1 MKDLKAIL
9 FFFLRGISIKY
20 FLVILSFF
28 VNLIFANYQ
37 FETIASNLDDAW
49 SFDFLNENQIIFT
62 EQPGKIKIVT
72 ISSGEILNVEGAP
85 KVQYA
90 SQGGLS
96 EILLDPDFEKNN
108 TLYLTYSALNES
120 GKSTLFLM
128 SAELSNNSLINK
140 KVIFEANAFR
150 RVPIHLGA
158 KIDFLSDGTLL
169 LTSGDGFDYKEQAQS
184 LNNHFGKIIRIKKD
198 GSVPSDNPFVDKP
211 NALPEIFSYGH
222 RNMQGLVVMEDGRIF
237 EHEHGPR
244 GGDEFN
250 LIEPGKN
257 YGWPAI
263 TYGIDYSG
271 AVISPFTEMDGMEQP
286 LKYWVPSIAPSDM
299 IYYDGDLYP
308 ELKNSFLITALKSRD
323 VKKIKK
329 TNGLFS
335 EESIF
340 SNLKSR
346 LRSIRVSPSGEIYL
360 LTDGRKGKLIKV
372 SITEI

>member
-1 MKDLKAIL
+1 M
-9 FFFLRGISIKY
+9 
-20 FLVILSFF
+20 SFF

-96 EILLDPDFEKNN
+96 EIVLDPDFKKNN
-108 TLYLTYSALNES
+108 ILYLTYSALNES

-158 KIDFLSDGTLL
+158 KIDFLPDGTLL

-184 LNNHFGKIIRIKKD
+184 LNNHFGKIIRLNTD
-198 GSVPSDNPFVDKP
+198 GSVPSDNPFVDIP

-271 AVISPFTEMDGMEQP
+271 AVISPFTKMDGMEQP

-308 ELKNSFLITALKSRD
+308 ELKNSFLVTALKSRD
-323 VKKIKK
+323 VKQIKK
-329 TNGLFS
+329 INSLFS

-346 LRSIRVSPSGEIYL
+346 LRSIGISPSGEMYL
-360 LTDGRKGKLIKV
+360 LTDGRKGKLLKV
-372 SITEI
+372 TISEI